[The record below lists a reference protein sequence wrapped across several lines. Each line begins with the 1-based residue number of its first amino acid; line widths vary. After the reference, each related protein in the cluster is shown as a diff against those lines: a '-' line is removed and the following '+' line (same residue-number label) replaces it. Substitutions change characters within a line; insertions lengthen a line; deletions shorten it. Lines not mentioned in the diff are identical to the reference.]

1 MKGIILAGGKGSRLY
16 PLTKVTNK
24 HLLPVGK
31 EPMLFHPIR
40 QMVQA
45 DIRDI
50 LVVTSTDHMGDI
62 VRCIGS
68 GEEFGCN
75 ITYRVQQ
82 SASGIADAL
91 LLAQSFALNEKICVM
106 LGDNIFEKS
115 IKPYVESFIEQNS
128 GARVLLKKVSDPY
141 RFGIA
146 ALDEP
151 HIIEIEEKPKSPKS
165 SYAVVGL
172 YFFDEKVFNFIKEIT
187 PSVNGELEI
196 TPVNNKYIELGEL
209 EYEIYAGRWTDAGT
223 FESLREANNLMLD
236 VDNKIL

>member
-31 EPMLFHPIR
+31 EPMLFHPIK

-45 DIRDI
+45 NIKDI

-82 SASGIADAL
+82 SAAGIADAL
-91 LLAQSFALNEKICVM
+91 LLGQSFADNEKICVM

-115 IKPYVESFIEQNS
+115 ILTYVESFTKQSS
-128 GARVLLKKVSDPY
+128 GARVLLKKVSDPF

-146 ALDEP
+146 ALDEQ
-151 HIIEIEEKPKSPKS
+151 HIMEIEEKPMKPKS

-172 YFFDEKVFNFIKEIT
+172 YFFDEKVFDFIKAIT
-187 PSVNGELEI
+187 PSRSGELEI
-196 TPVNNKYIELGEL
+196 TSVNNKYIELGEL
-209 EYEIYAGRWTDAGT
+209 EYDIYDGRWTDAGT
-223 FESLREANNLMLD
+223 FESLREANELMLA
-236 VDNKIL
+236 VDNIIA